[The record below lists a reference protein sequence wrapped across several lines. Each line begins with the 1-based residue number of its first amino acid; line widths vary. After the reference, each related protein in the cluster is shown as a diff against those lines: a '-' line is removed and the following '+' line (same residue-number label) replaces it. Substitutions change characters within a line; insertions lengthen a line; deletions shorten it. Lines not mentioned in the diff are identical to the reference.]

1 VSDRVPEIPSGPQV
15 SDHVLEIPPEIV
27 GRAREG
33 DEAALE
39 RLVRAAYPV
48 VRRWAL
54 VRTGDPV
61 EADDLTQDV
70 LIRMIRKLDS
80 YEGGS
85 AFATWLY
92 SVTRNA
98 ALDRFRGRRRRERL
112 EEEARVR
119 LHVVPSAAEDPARA
133 VEGRDVERVVT
144 VFFEELPERQREVFD
159 LVELQGIPTARVAA
173 LLGIEPVSVRAN
185 LFKARRTIR
194 ERILESM
201 PEVAEDFR

>member
-1 VSDRVPEIPSGPQV
+1 MSDRVPEIPSGPQV
-15 SDHVLEIPPEIV
+15 SDHVPEISPEIV

-39 RLVRAAYPV
+39 GLVRTAYPV

-98 ALDRFRGRRRRERL
+98 ALDRLRGRRRRERV
-112 EEEARVR
+112 EEEARTR
-119 LHVVPSAAEDPARA
+119 LHLMPSAAEDPARA
-133 VEGRDVERVVT
+133 VEGREVERVVT
-144 VFFEELPERQREVFD
+144 LFFEELPERQREVFD
-159 LVELQGIPTARVAA
+159 LVELQGMSTARVAA

>member
-15 SDHVLEIPPEIV
+15 SDHVPEISPEIV

-61 EADDLTQDV
+61 EAEDLTQDV

-85 AFATWLY
+85 AFGTWLY

-98 ALDRFRGRRRRERL
+98 ALDRFRGRRRRERM
-112 EEEARVR
+112 EEEARTR

-133 VEGRDVERVVT
+133 VEGREVERVVT

-159 LVELQGIPTARVAA
+159 LVELQGMSTARVAA